1 MQRDIDT
8 LQSKT
13 FDILVVGGG
22 IYGAALLREAAAQ
35 GLSAALVEQADFVS
49 ATSANSLK
57 IVHGGLRYLQQADLP
72 RVFESIRERS
82 LLLRTAPHLVAPFP
96 CLMPTT
102 RSLMKSR
109 LVMWAGLLI
118 NDILSWNRN
127 AGLVPSRRIPR
138 GRTISRRAL
147 LEILPALRDTPATGA
162 ATWTDAFAYDSER
175 LPLAMIRAATARGA
189 LAANYVRAD
198 GFLLDGAQK
207 RVLGVRA
214 TDLLAGRPLE
224 IRAAVT
230 IDAASEFS
238 RRLLSTLPLR
248 TTSPDVHLAL
258 AVNLI
263 LRTPPPAQYG
273 LGLQSAGSHRL
284 YFIAPW
290 RGLTLAGTYYRAHA
304 GAPVPAASIVADA
317 DIDAFLDALNRCIPG
332 TTWTRGDIV
341 GIHAGL
347 LPCARPPE
355 PDREPALLHHS
366 RITDHARADGLE
378 GLVSVCSIKYTTAR
392 GIAED
397 VVRLAARKLGRRTKT
412 SPTRTELLPGGDCGD
427 PADYE
432 KTLAAAR
439 PDVPPAE
446 LARLVRLYGSEAR
459 AILDAA
465 PASSPPDA
473 LLRAELLR
481 AIREEAPANLGD
493 LLFRR
498 TAWASAGDIP
508 EGRLDLAAAVMAAE
522 RGWDDARRRAEAD
535 AVRAARTLWYPAL
548 AARP

>member
-1 MQRDIDT
+1 MQRDIPT
-8 LQSKT
+8 LQGKT

-102 RSLMKSR
+102 RALMKSR

-138 GRTISRRAL
+138 GRTLSRRAL
-147 LEILPALRDTPATGA
+147 LEILPALRDTAATGA
-162 ATWTDAFAYDSER
+162 AAWTDAFAYDSER
-175 LPLAMIRAATARGA
+175 LPLAMVRDAAARGA
-189 LAANYVRAD
+189 TAANYVRAD
-198 GFLLDGAQK
+198 GFLLDDAQT
-207 RVLGVRA
+207 RVLGIRA
-214 TDLLAGRPLE
+214 TDLLSGRPLE

-230 IDAASEFS
+230 INAASEWS
-238 RRLLSTLPLR
+238 PPLLATLPR
-248 TTSPDVHLAL
+248 PVSQAKVHMAL
-258 AVNLI
+258 AVNFV
-263 LRTPPPAQYG
+263 LRTPPPAEWG

-284 YFIAPW
+284 YFFAPW
-290 RGLTLAGTYYRAHA
+290 RGMTIAGTYYRARE
-304 GAPVPAASIVADA
+304 GAPAADIVEDR
-317 DIDAFLDALNRCIPG
+317 DIDAFLAAINRCIPG
-332 TTWTRGDIV
+332 TTWTRADIAA
-341 GIHAGL
+341 IHAGL
-347 LPCARPPE
+347 LPCARPAD

-378 GLVSVCSIKYTTAR
+378 GLLTVCSIKYTTAR
-392 GIAED
+392 GIAEN
-397 VVRLAARKLGRRTKT
+397 VIRLAARKLGRRTVA
-412 SPTRTELLPGGDCGD
+412 SPTRTALLPGGDCGD

-446 LARLVRLYGSEAR
+446 LARLVRLYGSEAQ

-465 PASSPPDA
+465 PAGSPPDA

-508 EGRLDLAAAVMAAE
+508 ADRLDLAAAVMAAE
-522 RGWDDARRRAEAD
+522 RGWDDARRQSEAD

-548 AARP
+548 AAQP